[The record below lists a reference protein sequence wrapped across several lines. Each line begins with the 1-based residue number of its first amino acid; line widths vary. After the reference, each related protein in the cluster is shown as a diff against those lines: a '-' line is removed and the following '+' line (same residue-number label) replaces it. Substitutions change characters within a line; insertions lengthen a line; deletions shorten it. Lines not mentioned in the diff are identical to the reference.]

1 MEWNAPMSGWSAH
14 AGGSTCWVGGVP
26 TCVERPIPRCRCNS
40 YESGWNVPPLC
51 VGVNLTRVGGVPM
64 QAVRGSELSSVC
76 GVLARVGLVRMVR
89 CPLG

>member
-1 MEWNAPMSGWSAH
+1 MSGWSAH
-14 AGGSTCWVGGVP
+14 AGGVPVGWVECQPVWNSLPLGVGVILTRVGGMP
-26 TCVERPIPRCRCNS
+26 CP
-40 YESGWNVPPLC
+40 C

-64 QAVRGSELSSVC
+64 QVVTGSELSLVC